1 MSYRNLPIRL
11 YQITPK
17 FRDEL
22 RPKFGLLRA
31 KEFLMKDMY
40 TFDTDLIK
48 ARETYDAVNEQYAK
62 IMKELN
68 VPYVKIDAD
77 TGNMGGK
84 VSHEYHLITH
94 IGEDSII
101 TCSKCSKSINKEL
114 AKDEKICTK
123 CDSNCLEHQQG
134 IEIAH
139 TFILEDRYSK
149 PLKATFLNN
158 KGKAEILQMGC
169 YGIGITRLIASC
181 IEILSHENEI
191 RWPEAIAPYKICVI
205 PPKEGSKE
213 EANVGHLGNEI
224 YQNLIQHLGS
234 EVIIDDRTSL
244 TIGKRLLDMKKL
256 GIPHLI
262 VIGSKAMEEN
272 LLVEVYNLNSNEI
285 LNLSSNDALNYVV
298 KACK

>member
-1 MSYRNLPIRL
+1 
-11 YQITPK
+11 
-17 FRDEL
+17 
-22 RPKFGLLRA
+22 
-31 KEFLMKDMY
+31 MKDMY
-40 TFDTDLIK
+40 TFDVDLNK

-84 VSHEYHLITH
+84 VSHEYHLITP

-101 TCSKCSKSINKEL
+101 TCKKCSKSINKEL
-114 AKDEKICTK
+114 AKDDKICSE

-158 KGKAEILQMGC
+158 KGKPEVLQMGC

-181 IEILSHENEI
+181 IEILSSEHEI
-191 RWPEAIAPYKICVI
+191 RWPEVLAPYKVCVI

-213 EANVGHLGNEI
+213 EAMVGELGNGI
-224 YQNLIQHLGS
+224 YQILLEHLS
-234 EVIIDDRTSL
+234 NEVVMDDRTSM
-244 TIGKRLLDMKKL
+244 TIGKRLMDMKKL
-256 GIPHLI
+256 GIPHII
-262 VIGSKAMEEN
+262 VIGSKSMDEN
-272 LLVEVYNLNSNEI
+272 QTVEVHNLNSNEV
-285 LNLSSNDALNYVV
+285 LNLSVNDALNYVV
-298 KACK
+298 KSCRQ